1 MAAAKGV
8 AFVMQITLIV
18 TLVLHTLAGVFWA
31 GSTFAL
37 ARTAGASADRLFG
50 PQMGAA
56 LVAILS
62 GGYLWHL
69 LHPSGISRPE
79 QVLAVG
85 ALCAILAAGVQA
97 LLCGP
102 ALRQRAGTTANDE
115 RSQSRVVLGERIAA
129 LLLTLTIICMA
140 AARYL

>member
-1 MAAAKGV
+1 
-8 AFVMQITLIV
+8 MQITLIV

-56 LVAILS
+56 LVAIIS

-69 LHPSGISRPE
+69 LHPSGVGRPE

-97 LLCGP
+97 LLCGQPCASVP
-102 ALRQRAGTTANDE
+102 AQLPTTSDRRAA
-115 RSQSRVVLGERIAA
+115 SF
-129 LLLTLTIICMA
+129 
-140 AARYL
+140 